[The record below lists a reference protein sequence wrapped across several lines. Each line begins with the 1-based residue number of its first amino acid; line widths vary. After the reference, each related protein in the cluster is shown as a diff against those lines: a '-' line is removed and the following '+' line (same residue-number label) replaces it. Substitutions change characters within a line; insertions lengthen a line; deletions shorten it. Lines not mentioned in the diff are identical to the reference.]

1 MRKGTKKL
9 RDAQIF
15 SIEKRWHG
23 KKIPKHLLGDTN
35 LVISKAIIL

>member
-23 KKIPKHLLGDTN
+23 KKNPQAPAWGY
-35 LVISKAIIL
+35 